1 MAQLKV
7 YRASA
12 GSGKT
17 FRLTGEYLQLLFK
30 DPLSYRQILAVTFTN
45 KATAEM
51 RSRILAAL
59 HQLAAPE
66 QTNSPYL
73 SDLKKQSQLSTQQ
86 IKARA
91 GLLLAL
97 LLHDFSRFSISTID
111 SFFQKVTRSF
121 AREMGLPIGFRLEL
135 ETQHLMQEA
144 IDQLILEMDAPS
156 HQNLKQWLLDF
167 ARERMEEDNKWN
179 ISGEIAAISN
189 EIFKEKYQ
197 EHAVALSHQIGNKDY
212 LATYKKAL
220 REIISNTDRYLVDLG
235 KKALALLAQHDLD
248 VREDFKGRTKAP
260 ALQFERMARGEELLD
275 LKRHEK
281 LLKGIAEW
289 QRKENAAEKNAA
301 IEAAYYGGLAEIV
314 RTTVDYLHKEG
325 RNYYTAQV
333 VLKHLNALGLIN
345 DVYEK
350 MMALCRAQNIF
361 MISGTNQLLTRI
373 IANNDTPFIYEKTGT
388 RYAHYMMDEFQDTS
402 SLQYQNFIP
411 LVKDALAGGNY
422 ALMVGDVKQAIYRW
436 RNSDWNLLAEE
447 VEKDYAAYGVD
458 LNTLDTNWRSSK
470 DVIAFNNIFFT
481 RAAQQLQEQFNQLVP
496 EDLKD
501 EEDLLALQSKISKA
515 YFDVVQKAALKGSNT
530 GGQIVIQLHEA
541 ANKDD
546 FYALAGASAVAR
558 IVKLLDEGYA
568 LSDICVLVRKNKE
581 GVEITNALLSGL
593 YHPQGTGL
601 PVISNEALLLSKSEA
616 VNLIVEQLRFIQNPD
631 NQLAEAFVRLHLF
644 KSPEGDKS
652 PLDLSVPFHTS
663 EVQEQWEAYL
673 KQLSS
678 LRELPL
684 YELVEAL
691 VALLPASL
699 RNSHTVY
706 LQSFL
711 SLCLSYINQES
722 ADINP
727 FIEYWDLRGIKVS
740 LSIPE
745 KQEAIRVMSIHK
757 SKGLEFRAVV
767 LPYADWETVDARSNL
782 LWLQPKAPPF
792 DALSLVPVMSGKTLT
807 ETHFAADYLN
817 ELLHQ
822 YVDNLNVAYVA
833 FTRARESLTIISS
846 IAPEKK
852 DPGNSA
858 YKNLGD
864 LLKAYVE
871 QEGKMHYDESK
882 KCYELDQRQLP
893 PLPDKDETSS
903 HRPEFSISAQALQR
917 QPLGKRARIH
927 LDGSDYF
934 SKEEQAPINHGTL
947 MHRLFE
953 QIETSADL
961 EPALTRMR
969 LEGWIEG
976 SEEEMLRQKVQHFLQ
991 HPQVQ
996 TWFNGSYTI
1005 KTEAAI
1011 LSAKIRRPDRVMI
1024 RQGEVVVVDYKF
1036 GQQKH
1041 PAHHAQVRS
1050 YMQLLQSMGYP
1061 KTAAYLWYAE
1071 SNEVLQVN
1079 AQGSLF

>member
-30 DPLSYRQILAVTFTN
+30 DPLNYRQILAVTFTN

-51 RSRILAAL
+51 RSRILSAL
-59 HQLAAPE
+59 NQLAAPE
-66 QTNSPYL
+66 QSNSPYL
-73 SDLKKQSQLSTQQ
+73 SDLKKHSQLSTQEV
-86 IKARA
+86 KARA
-91 GLLLAL
+91 SLLLAL

-135 ETQHLMQEA
+135 ETQHLMQQA
-144 IDQLILEMDAPS
+144 IDQLILEMNAPR

-167 ARERMEEDNKWN
+167 ARERMEEDSKWN
-179 ISGEIAAISN
+179 ISGEIASISN

-197 EHAVALSHQIGNKDY
+197 EHAVALSRQIGNKNY
-212 LATYKKAL
+212 LATYKNAL
-220 REIISNTDRYLVDLG
+220 REIMSNTDRHLRDLG
-235 KKALALLAQHDLD
+235 EKALALLTKYNLD
-248 VREDFKGRTKAP
+248 VREDFKGRTRAP
-260 ALQFERMARGEELLD
+260 ALQFERMARGEEHLD

-281 LLKGIAEW
+281 LLKGIEEW
-289 QRKENAAEKNAA
+289 QRKENSAEKNAA
-301 IEAAYYGGLAEIV
+301 IEAAYNEGLAQIV
-314 RTTVDYLHKEG
+314 RQAVDYLHQEG

-361 MISGTNQLLTRI
+361 MISGTNHLLTRI

-411 LVKDALAGGNY
+411 LVKDALAGGHY

-470 DVIAFNNIFFT
+470 DVIAFNNGFFT
-481 RAAQQLQEQFNQLVP
+481 QAAGLLQEQFNQLVP

-501 EEDLLALQSKISKA
+501 DEALLALQSKISKA
-515 YFDVVQKAALKGSNT
+515 YFDVEQKVASKGQQT
-530 GGQIVIQLHEA
+530 GGQVVIQLHEA

-631 NQLAEAFVRLHLF
+631 NQLAESFVRLHLF
-644 KSPEGDKS
+644 KSQKEKGTA
-652 PLDLSVPFHTS
+652 LDLSLPFHS
-663 EVQEQWEAYL
+663 KEIQEDWEAYL
-673 KQLSS
+673 KKLSE

-691 VALLPASL
+691 AALLPESL
-699 RNSHTVY
+699 RNSHSVY

-711 SLCLSYINQES
+711 SLCLNYINQES

-727 FIEYWDLRGIKVS
+727 FIAYWDLRGVKVS
-740 LSIPE
+740 LSIPD

-767 LPYADWETVDARSNL
+767 LPYADWDNVDARSNL
-782 LWLQPKAPPF
+782 LWLKPQTPPF
-792 DALSLVPVMSGKTLT
+792 DALTLVPVMSSKILT
-807 ETHFAADYLN
+807 ETHFAADYLD
-817 ELLHQ
+817 EILHQ
-822 YVDNLNVAYVA
+822 YVDNLNVTYVA
-833 FTRARESLTIISS
+833 FTRARESLTIITSVS
-846 IAPEKK
+846 PEKK
-852 DPGNSA
+852 DKGSRA
-858 YKNLGD
+858 YKSLGD
-864 LLKAYVE
+864 LLQAYVE
-871 QEGKMHYDESK
+871 QEGKNHYDENS

-893 PLPDKDETSS
+893 PPPSKEETINF
-903 HRPEFSISAQALQR
+903 RPENSIPAKNLQR
-917 QPLGKRARIH
+917 LPLGRRARIH
-927 LDGSDYF
+927 LDSSAYF
-934 SKEEQAPINHGTL
+934 SKEENGPINHGTL

-976 SEEEMLRQKVQHFLQ
+976 AEEEALRQKVQHFLQ

-996 TWFNGSYTI
+996 TWFNGTYTI

-1024 RQGEVVVVDYKF
+1024 REGEVVVVDYKF
-1036 GQQKH
+1036 GQQKN
-1041 PAHHAQVRS
+1041 PAHHTQVRS
-1050 YMQLLQSMGYP
+1050 YMQLLYNMGYS
-1061 KTAAYLWYAE
+1061 KIKAYLWYAE

-1079 AQGSLF
+1079 GQGSLF